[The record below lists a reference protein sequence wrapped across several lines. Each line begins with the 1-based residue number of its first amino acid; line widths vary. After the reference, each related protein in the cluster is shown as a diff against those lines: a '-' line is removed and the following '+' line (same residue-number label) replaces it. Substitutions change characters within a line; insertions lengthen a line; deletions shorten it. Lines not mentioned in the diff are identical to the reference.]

1 MWQSIGKWNKLTQQN
16 QQIPKPNRL
25 NHQPPVGDDR
35 IQHAHCSYYR
45 QCREAMCFAQTKKPK
60 DHPHRQDFKRWRVSC
75 QVLLHLVTP
84 CPLQGSKHLWEPG
97 NLFSYA
103 LLEHPAFLGTLL
115 SSGAC
120 LLELCSS
127 KACLWKAFIKEP
139 CTYIMRFTSLN
150 TFLCSVCG
158 LVWFWSLA
166 LKTLETH
173 CCRDSS

>member
-1 MWQSIGKWNKLTQQN
+1 MTGSSMLTAATTDNVEKLCALLKQRSPKT
-16 QQIPKPNRL
+16 IPTAKISR
-25 NHQPPVGDDR
+25 DDVFHVR
-35 IQHAHCSYYR
+35 YCYILLPLAP
-45 QCREAMCFAQTKKPK
+45 CREANIF
-60 DHPHRQDFKRWRVSC
+60 
-75 QVLLHLVTP
+75 
-84 CPLQGSKHLWEPG
+84 G
-97 NLFSYA
+97 NLATCS
-103 LLEHPAFLGTLL
+103 LMLCWGHPAFLGTLL

-139 CTYIMRFTSLN
+139 CTYIMLFTSLN